1 MIEKIRHGKEIE
13 SAKLNEII
21 EVVNNTSNEH
31 QTIRDLGESIKNTIS
46 EVYNTLE
53 KYSEQVGEHLDSIP
67 EIKNLYA
74 DILLSRDTVD
84 WIDIDKDETD
94 ATAFIAAALTNK
106 TEQKSERL
114 KIIRGTL
121 NQINTVPKK
130 DKQILIAYED
140 NSNIGTMFIDF
151 YDAKATKDYRE
162 EYPDSPAHEIIRRVP
177 VSSSGDV
184 SISVDVPEFKFE
196 TLANGEE
203 VIRIIY
209 SDGHSEISKDLRGPA
224 GSPGVQGPKGEKGE
238 QGKQGERGEQG
249 LQGSKGL
256 DGATTKISILFSD
269 YSSGLNASE
278 NYNNHKYMGIK
289 TYLSTDDADT
299 QRTRPTKW
307 FRISGDTL
315 WPIYDK
321 NTGYLTFTTDKP
333 AESSFYIK
341 GDTGPAGP
349 AGKAPE
355 ISFRKADGKLI
366 PPLTAESS
374 DETFIYDASM
384 FVGEQGE
391 KGDVG
396 PRGPQGDKG
405 DTPVI
410 KFKVQ
415 HTDEAFPSIEDT
427 SPLGAEDIT
436 WTLSIPKGKEG
447 LSIIE
452 AKTLI
457 DGSVELYLS
466 RNPDSNNPTIDRVVN
481 LGILKGEKGEKG
493 DPATIS
499 IKGAVSSV
507 DALPTLNVENG
518 DAYVVTSVENGETI
532 SELYICVDATTASTV
547 EEMYKNLG
555 NIKGEKGDKGINGS
569 DGSTWILGSVVNQS
583 GTFILEEGYKK
594 KDYYLNITTG
604 YIYEIIDAQG
614 NNYSFLE
621 RGCLKGEQGI
631 QGIQGIQGLEGRG
644 INKIEKTSSIDA
656 TDTYTI
662 TLTDNSTYY
671 FTVKNGDNGKD
682 GKDGKDGSTI
692 HSGEGEP
699 SVTIGIVGDYYIDI
713 IHGYIYEKLGEQYW
727 KQHDELVL
735 KGTNGKDGKDG
746 RRGLQISV
754 IDSSSTMPSQ
764 YDFLIGDLLV
774 TLDNYNLYEVRGTE
788 DNKIW
793 GLAGNLRGTYILY
806 STQETTPNTTS
817 ITTSTIST
825 PANTPIK
832 IGDTIIAN
840 SVYGYMYTVTG
851 INPNSVEVVYKT
863 SLRGPQ
869 GEKGDKGDTGSYIKS
884 SIITN
889 GSQTVNIT
897 MQQHIYYQLTHT
909 NIASITLGLGSVASG
924 TVGEFMCQFTIG
936 SGHSIPSIVLP
947 NGVVYA
953 NGWTHQDYTAGY
965 SYVIYIVNNI
975 AYVSYAR

>member
-31 QTIRDLGESIKNTIS
+31 QTIRDLGESIKKTIS

-74 DILLSRDTVD
+74 DILLARDSVD
-84 WIDIDKDETD
+84 WIDIAGDETD

-106 TEQKSERL
+106 SEQKAERL

-121 NQINTVPKK
+121 NQIRTVPKK

-184 SISVDVPEFKFE
+184 SISVDAPELKFE

-224 GSPGVQGPKGEKGE
+224 GSPGVQGPKGEQGEKGE
-238 QGKQGERGEQG
+238 KGERGEQG

-269 YSSGLNASE
+269 YSTGLNASE

-315 WPIYDK
+315 YPIYDK
-321 NTGYLTFTTDKP
+321 KTGYLTFTTDKP

-341 GDTGPAGP
+341 GDTGPQGP
-349 AGKAPE
+349 TGEAPIIAFSNGEDSPIPITPNIDSSGKYV
-355 ISFRKADGKLI
+355 
-366 PPLTAESS
+366 
-374 DETFIYDASM
+374 YDASL
-384 FVGEQGE
+384 FKGPKGEQGE
-391 KGDVG
+391 VG
-396 PRGPQGDKG
+396 PRGPKGEQGPEP
-405 DTPVI
+405 TI
-410 KFKVQ
+410 YFRAE
-415 HTDEAFPSIEDT
+415 TTEDPYATIDNT
-427 SPLGAEDIT
+427 SPLEATYTEYTIK
-436 WTLSIPKGKEG
+436 IPKGKDGISLTDKTYTTPEG
-447 LSIIE
+447 EVKLYR
-452 AKTLI
+452 T
-457 DGSVELYLS
+457 DGKEIS
-466 RNPDSNNPTIDRVVN
+466 
-481 LGILKGEKGEKG
+481 LGILKGEKGDTG
-493 DPATIS
+493 PAGTIS
-499 IKGAVSSV
+499 IKGAVDSKLE
-507 DALPTLNVENG
+507 LPLTNLENG
-518 DAYVVTSVENGETI
+518 DAYVVTGTKDGEAI
-532 SELYICVDATTASTV
+532 SELYICTNINGQSID
-547 EEMYKNLG
+547 EIYKNLG
-555 NIKGEKGDKGINGS
+555 NIKGDKGDSGKDGKNGS
-569 DGSTWILGSVVNQS
+569 TLHT
-583 GTFILEEGYKK
+583 GTDIDHPGVDIVINKTFNAG
-594 KDYYLNITTG
+594 DYYLNT
-604 YIYEIIDAQG
+604 DKQSDSCG
-614 NNYSFLE
+614 NLYRIQTAEDTVYSIALV
-621 RGCLKGEQGI
+621 GSLSGPKGDQGI
-631 QGIQGIQGLEGRG
+631 PGPQGTAGRG
-644 INKIEKTSSIDA
+644 ISKIEKTSSIDT
-656 TDTYTI
+656 TDTYAI
-662 TLTDNSTYY
+662 TLTDDSTYY

-682 GKDGKDGSTI
+682 GKDGKNGSAI
-692 HSGEGEP
+692 HSGNGEP
-699 SVTIGIVGDYYIDI
+699 SVTIGVIGDYYIDI
-713 IHGYIYEKLGEQYW
+713 MHGYIYEKIGEQYW
-727 KQHDELVL
+727 KHHNELVL

-746 RRGLQISV
+746 RRGLQINV

-764 YDFLIGDLLV
+764 YDFLIGDLLL

-793 GLAGNLRGTYILY
+793 SLVGNLRGTYILY
-806 STQETTPNTTS
+806 STQETTPSTTS
-817 ITTSTIST
+817 IPTSTIST
-825 PANTPIK
+825 PSNTPVK

-840 SVYGYMYTVTG
+840 SIYGYMYTVTG
-851 INPNSVEVVYKT
+851 INSDSVQVVYKT

-869 GEKGDKGDTGSYIKS
+869 GPKGDKGDTGSYIKS

-897 MQQHIYYQLTHT
+897 MQQHIYYQLTHS
-909 NIASITLGLGSVASG
+909 NITSIVLGLGSVASG

-947 NGVVYA
+947 SGVVYA